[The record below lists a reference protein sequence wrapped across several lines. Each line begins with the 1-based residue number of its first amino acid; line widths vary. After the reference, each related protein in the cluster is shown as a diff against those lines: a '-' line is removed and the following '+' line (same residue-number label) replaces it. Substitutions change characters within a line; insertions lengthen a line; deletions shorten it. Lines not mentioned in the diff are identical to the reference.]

1 MGGEFAALGGVDM
14 TTDTAAIDEAID
26 GAVRVAE
33 NRGYEGEERRTNQRL
48 PYRGE
53 FMLTLLTEEPG
64 VIQRVLVQAKNIST
78 TGLGVISRQMIHPG
92 REGSTELMRSD
103 GKVVQV
109 GVRVVRCHYCGAM
122 AHSTGLEFIAV
133 PKMLAGTQAEAETW
147 SKWVQKHP
155 EAAGCAKSAASPVHP
170 ESPSS
175 SDAAGH

>member
-1 MGGEFAALGGVDM
+1 M

-48 PYRGE
+48 PFGE
-53 FMLTLLTEEPG
+53 IMLTLLTEEPG

-92 REGSTELMRSD
+92 REGITDLVRSD

-122 AHSTGLEFIAV
+122 VHSTGLEFIAV
-133 PKMLAGTQAEAETW
+133 PKTLAGTQAEAETW
-147 SKWVQKHP
+147 AKWVQKHP
-155 EAAGCAKSAASPVHP
+155 EAAAHEKPTTHV
-170 ESPSS
+170 SS
-175 SDAAGH
+175 HGTEAEDGAAGS